1 MKNKV
6 IIILLAILLGLCGFG
21 VFKSIQS
28 NNFRKQYDI
37 AMQNNKA
44 YESQLDVIQEENR
57 VFQFTIE
64 QLEVLNDQSIKEL
77 DSMRKQLGIKDK
89 KIQQMSKVKEKI
101 YIVDSV
107 VIHDTIFGKPDF
119 VMDTCLGDEWY
130 QNCLHMAY
138 PNEISSQ
145 IDINTDLSCFIHAT
159 RETIKPPCKTW
170 IGRLFQRKHTVIN
183 VTVKENNPYSNIQET
198 KFIKVINK

>member
-1 MKNKV
+1 MKNKI
-6 IIILLAILLGLCGFG
+6 IIILLAILLGLCGFCI
-21 VFKSIQS
+21 FKSIQS
-28 NNFRKQYDI
+28 SNLRKQYDI

-107 VIHDTIFGKPDF
+107 VIYDTIFDKPDF
-119 VMDTCLGDEWY
+119 VLDTCLGDEWY

-145 IDINTDLSCFIHAT
+145 IDINTDLSCFIHT
-159 RETIKPPCKTW
+159 SRETIKPPCKTW

-198 KFIKVINK
+198 KFIKVIDK

>member
-1 MKNKV
+1 MKAKN
-6 IIILLAILLGLCGFG
+6 IIAIIAVVTLLGWFMVLQT
-21 VFKSIQS
+21 KYSKLSEEYETSI
-28 NNFRKQYDI
+28 
-37 AMQNNKA
+37 ANNKA
-44 YESQLDVIQEENR
+44 YESQLFELNEENK

-64 QLEVLNDQSIKEL
+64 QLEMLNDKSLREL
-77 DSMRKQLGIKDK
+77 DSTRKQLGIKDK

-107 VIHDTIFGKPDF
+107 VIYDTIFSEPDF
-119 VMDTCLGDEWY
+119 TLDTCFGDEWY

-145 IDINTDLSCFIHAT
+145 IDINTDLSCFIHT
-159 RETIKPPCKTW
+159 SRETINPPCKTW

-183 VTVKENNPYSNIQET
+183 VNVVENNPHSNLKEV
-198 KFIKVINK
+198 KFIKILDR

>member
-1 MKNKV
+1 MKKIY
-6 IIILLAILLGLCGFG
+6 IIIVAIIAVLILG
-21 VFKSIQS
+21 VVVQTVRVNEKS
-28 NNFRKQYDI
+28 REYEI

-44 YESQLDVIQEENR
+44 YESQLDVIQEENK

-64 QLEVLNDQSIKEL
+64 QLEVLNDKSIKEL
-77 DSMRKQLGIKDK
+77 DSMRKELGIKDK

-101 YIVDSV
+101 YIVDSIV
-107 VIHDTIFGKPDF
+107 VHDTIFDKPDF
-119 VMDTCLGDEWY
+119 VLDTCLGDEWY

-145 IDINTDLSCFIHAT
+145 IDINTDLSCFIHT
-159 RETIKPPCKTW
+159 SRETVNPPCKTW

-198 KFIKVINK
+198 KFIKIINK

>member
-1 MKNKV
+1 MKQIINV
-6 IIILLAILLGLCGFG
+6 IIVIALLVG
-21 VFKSIQS
+21 VIIFQS
-28 NNFRKQYDI
+28 VRLNNRTKQYEVAI
-37 AMQNNKA
+37 QNNKA
-44 YESQLDVIQEENR
+44 YESQLDVIQEQNK

-64 QLEVLNDQSIKEL
+64 QLEILNDKSIKEL
-77 DSMRKQLGIKDK
+77 DSTRKELGIKDK

-101 YIVDSV
+101 YIVDSIV
-107 VIHDTIFGKPDF
+107 VYDTIFNKPDF
-119 VMDTCLGDEWY
+119 VLDTCLGDEWY

-145 IDINTDLSCFIHAT
+145 IDINTDLSCFIHT
-159 RETIKPPCKTW
+159 SRETINPPCKTW

-198 KFIKVINK
+198 KFIKIIDK

>member
-1 MKNKV
+1 MKNKI
-6 IIILLAILLGLCGFG
+6 IIILLAILLGLCGFCI
-21 VFKSIQS
+21 FKSIQS
-28 NNFRKQYDI
+28 SNLRKQYDI

-77 DSMRKQLGIKDK
+77 DSIRKQLGIKDK
-89 KIQQMSKVKEKI
+89 RIQQMSKVKEKI
-101 YIVDSV
+101 YIVDSI
-107 VIHDTIFGKPDF
+107 VIHDTIFDKHDF
-119 VMDTCLGDEWY
+119 ILDTCLGDEWY

-145 IDINTDLSCFIHAT
+145 IDINTDLSCFIHT
-159 RETIKPPCKTW
+159 SRETIKPPCKTW

-198 KFIKVINK
+198 KFIKVIDK

>member
-1 MKNKV
+1 MKNK
-6 IIILLAILLGLCGFG
+6 IIITLLAILLGLCGFCI
-21 VFKSIQS
+21 FKSVQS
-28 NNFRKQYDI
+28 SNLRKQYDI

-107 VIHDTIFGKPDF
+107 VIYDTIFDKPDF
-119 VMDTCLGDEWY
+119 VLDTCLGDEWY

-145 IDINTDLSCFIHAT
+145 IDINTDLSCFIHT
-159 RETIKPPCKTW
+159 SRETIKPPCKTW

-198 KFIKVINK
+198 KFIKVIDK

>member
-1 MKNKV
+1 MKNK
-6 IIILLAILLGLCGFG
+6 IIIVLLAILLGLCGFG
-21 VFKSIQS
+21 IFKSIQS
-28 NNFRKQYDI
+28 SNLRKQYDI

-77 DSMRKQLGIKDK
+77 DSIRKQLGIKDK

-101 YIVDSV
+101 YIVDSI
-107 VIHDTIFGKPDF
+107 VIHDTIFDKHDF
-119 VMDTCLGDEWY
+119 ILDTCLGDEWY

-145 IDINTDLSCFIHAT
+145 IDINTDLSCFIHT
-159 RETIKPPCKTW
+159 SRETIKPPCKTW

-198 KFIKVINK
+198 KFIKILDK

>member
-1 MKNKV
+1 MKNKI

-21 VFKSIQS
+21 IFKSIQS
-28 NNFRKQYDI
+28 NNLRKQYDI

-107 VIHDTIFGKPDF
+107 VIHDTIFDKPDF
-119 VMDTCLGDEWY
+119 VLDTCLGDEWY

>member
-1 MKNKV
+1 MKKIINV
-6 IIILLAILLGLCGFG
+6 IIVIALLIGIVIFQSVRLNNKTKEYEVAI
-21 VFKSIQS
+21 
-28 NNFRKQYDI
+28 
-37 AMQNNKA
+37 QNNKA
-44 YESQLDVIQEENR
+44 YESQLDVLKEENR

-64 QLEVLNDQSIKEL
+64 QLGVLNDKSIKEL
-77 DSMRKQLGIKDK
+77 DSIRKQLGIKDK

-107 VIHDTIFGKPDF
+107 VIYDTMFSEPDF
-119 VMDTCLGDEWY
+119 TLDTCLGDEWY

-145 IDINTDLSCFIHAT
+145 IEINTDLNCFIHT
-159 RETIKPPCKTW
+159 SRETINPPCKTW

-198 KFIKVINK
+198 KFIKILDR

>member
-1 MKNKV
+1 MKDKI
-6 IIILLAILLGLCGFG
+6 IIILLAVLLGLFGFCI
-21 VFKSIQS
+21 FKSIQAS
-28 NNFRKQYDI
+28 KIRKQYNI

-44 YESQLDVIQEENR
+44 YESQLDVIQEENK

-64 QLEVLNDQSIKEL
+64 QLEVLNDKSIKEL
-77 DSMRKQLGIKDK
+77 DSMRKELGIKDK

-101 YIVDSV
+101 YIVDSI
-107 VIHDTIFGKPDF
+107 VIHDTIFDKPDF
-119 VMDTCLGDEWY
+119 VLDTCLGDEWY

-145 IDINTDLSCFIHAT
+145 IDINTNLSCFIHT
-159 RETIKPPCKTW
+159 SRETIKPPCKTW

-198 KFIKVINK
+198 KFIKIINK